1 MKFDDKSMW
10 EEPNDQALQQVSLS
24 IFYKSNKA
32 LRVRMSYLKLKQMDG

>member
-1 MKFDDKSMW
+1 MKFDDKPMW

-32 LRVRMSYLKLKQMDG
+32 LMLINEWTNL